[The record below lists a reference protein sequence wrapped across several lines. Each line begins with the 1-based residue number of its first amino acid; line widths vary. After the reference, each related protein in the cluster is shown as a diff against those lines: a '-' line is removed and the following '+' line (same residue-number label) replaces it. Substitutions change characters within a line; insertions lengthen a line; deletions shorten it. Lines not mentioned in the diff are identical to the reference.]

1 MHVAAAHRK
10 GTRIPGWI
18 ATLAVTAVC
27 GIAVIT
33 YHKVDA
39 LELKDAGREEKTKAT
54 DARQDT
60 FEKRLDHFER
70 LLERIGDAVGAKKP

>member
-1 MHVAAAHRK
+1 MSVAAVHRR
-10 GTRIPGWI
+10 GGRVPGWI

-39 LELKDAGREEKTKAT
+39 LELKDAGREEKQKSV
-54 DARQDT
+54 DSRQDS